1 MAEEK
6 KFNDKDFLVDLR
18 SVLVKMK
25 DGLGKELEK
34 KVDRI
39 QNIHKEFEDVIVQ
52 AQQWH
57 EQEKQR
63 QEERPQKIQEKIDKY
78 SEAEKLA
85 EMYGGK

>member
-1 MAEEK
+1 MAEK
-6 KFNDKDFLVDLR
+6 KFNDKDFLLDLR
-18 SVLVKMK
+18 GVLLAMK

-34 KVDRI
+34 RVDRL

-57 EQEKQR
+57 EQEK
-63 QEERPQKIQEKIDKY
+63 EREANKEQKVEDRKQKY

-85 EMYGGK
+85 ELYGRK